1 MDSLQFFMPVR
12 ISLDAEKPI
21 TEIYGVDQAL
31 DFLLAW
37 PTGRQGPIYQKA
49 LNACF
54 VASVEQGSA
63 EDARKAFFN
72 FTKTAGILAK
82 DAFPGISRRRTST
95 RYGSGRVTNRLV

>member
-1 MDSLQFFMPVR
+1 MDRLQFLMPVR
-12 ISLDAEKPI
+12 LVIEADQPI

-31 DFLLAW
+31 DFLLGW

-54 VASVEQGSA
+54 SASVEQNSA
-63 EDARKAFFN
+63 EQARKAFFN

-82 DAFPGISRRRTST
+82 DTSIPGSVRRRPQAS
-95 RYGSGRVTNRLV
+95 YDRLSDRLI